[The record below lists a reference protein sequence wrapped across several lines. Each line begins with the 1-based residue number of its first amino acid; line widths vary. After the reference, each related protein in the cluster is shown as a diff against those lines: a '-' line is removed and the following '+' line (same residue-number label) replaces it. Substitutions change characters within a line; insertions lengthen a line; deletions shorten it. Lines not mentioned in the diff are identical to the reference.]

1 MSTNPKKSAAVIE
14 QERQYK
20 LKLERQRQAEEE
32 AKRRA
37 AAAEQARRQ
46 RLEALRNQSIAQ
58 TQAVTT
64 QVQQQQSSLYSQDSA
79 ELQKRC
85 QKLLDILRSSQ
96 TESQIQNAVQEIPR
110 IEQDLNQAV
119 SRKRRDDEE
128 KKRKAEL
135 EKQEFELQE
144 IERQVSQISPAH
156 ATKFDSSGRAALQQA
171 IEIVKSAIAR
181 GKPETVRAPLANAI
195 ETVQRHANLVAQ
207 RLADWLQRQ
216 AEAQQALGELRDMI
230 AGLKA
235 DVVVMRW
242 HGLSV
247 AELET
252 QAQTAVQAVTA
263 EQFELP
269 GNILAAAKTREQQIV
284 NEANAEQI
292 QADQRDYIAKSIAQT
307 LQDMGFIVSAPEA
320 EYSDHPKT
328 AIILKAATASG
339 KGISVS
345 VPVDGEV
352 WYSVDGYPK
361 STQAAVGGG
370 NAAVCDEAEQVLTE
384 MHSALESEFGVKMS
398 AISWEGKDPD
408 RELRKADELPN
419 SDSQQSRGGLR

>member
-1 MSTNPKKSAAVIE
+1 M
-14 QERQYK
+14 
-20 LKLERQRQAEEE
+20 
-32 AKRRA
+32 
-37 AAAEQARRQ
+37 
-46 RLEALRNQSIAQ
+46 
-58 TQAVTT
+58 TT
-64 QVQQQQSSLYSQDSA
+64 QVQQQQSSLYSQDST

-96 TESQIQNAVQEIPR
+96 TESQIQNAVQEAPR

-144 IERQVSQISPAH
+144 IELQVSQISSAN
-156 ATKFDSSGRAALQQA
+156 ATKFDSSGRVALQQA
-171 IEIVKSAIAR
+171 IASVKSAIAS

-207 RLADWLQRQ
+207 RLADWRQRQ
-216 AEAQQALGELRDMI
+216 AQAEQALGEVRDMI

-242 HGLSV
+242 HGHSV

-252 QAQTAVQAVTA
+252 QAQTAVQAITA
-263 EQFELP
+263 EQFEVP

-284 NEANAEQI
+284 SEANAEQI
-292 QADQRDYIAKSIAQT
+292 QADQRDYIANSIAQT

-320 EYSDHPKT
+320 EYSEHPKT

-384 MHSALESEFGVKMS
+384 MHSALEAEFGVKMS

-419 SDSQQSRGGLR
+419 SDEQQSRGGLR